1 MSTVPWVGGPALST
15 FADNQF
21 LHVPAPETAME
32 KGVWRLGRTVTA
44 FRDELVEAVIGTRYS
59 SLHSDREWIVV
70 DLRVRALGAAPVEI
84 GREDISLTRR
94 DGPKLTLP
102 GREEVAEELSNIG
115 RTMIA
120 ASAIE
125 DPLDTYLPPCL
136 EVDRIPFVTRS
147 MLESIVLEA
156 GRVASGKLL
165 FRAPRGTR
173 IPALYTFGV
182 SNRDIDVRIPFR
194 LPASDFPEPRAVVAI
209 R

>member
-1 MSTVPWVGGPALST
+1 MSNVPWVGGPALST
-15 FADNQF
+15 FAYEKS
-21 LHVPAPETAME
+21 LHVPAPAALAE
-32 KGVWRLGRTVTA
+32 KGVRRLRRTVTA
-44 FRDELVEAVIGTRYS
+44 FRDQLVEAVIGTRYS
-59 SLHSDREWIVV
+59 SLHPDREWIVV
-70 DLRVRALGAAPVEI
+70 DLRIHALGAAPVEI

-94 DGPKLTLP
+94 DGSMLKLP
-102 GREEVAEELSNIG
+102 DREEIAAELSNIG

-120 ASAIE
+120 ASAVE
-125 DPLDTYLPPCL
+125 DLLDAYLPLCF

-182 SNRDIDVRIPFR
+182 SNRDVDVRIPFC
-194 LPASDFPEPRAVVAI
+194 LPAADFPEPRVTVAI

>member
-1 MSTVPWVGGPALST
+1 MSNVPWVGGPALST
-15 FADNQF
+15 FAYEKS
-21 LHVPAPETAME
+21 LHVPAPATAME
-32 KGVWRLGRTVTA
+32 TGVRRLGRTVTA
-44 FRDELVEAVIGTRYS
+44 FTDELVEAVIGTRYS
-59 SLHSDREWIVV
+59 SLHPDREWIVV

-94 DGPKLTLP
+94 DGSMLTLP
-102 GREEVAEELSNIG
+102 DREEIAAELSNIG

-120 ASAIE
+120 ASAVE
-125 DPLDTYLPPCL
+125 DPLDTYLPPCF

-165 FRAPRGTR
+165 FHAPRGTR

-182 SNRDIDVRIPFR
+182 SNRDVDVRIPFR
-194 LPASDFPEPRAVVAI
+194 LPASDFPEPRVVVAT

>member
-1 MSTVPWVGGPALST
+1 MSNVPWVGGPAPPTCAGLGSLS
-15 FADNQF
+15 ASASAIASEP
-21 LHVPAPETAME
+21 V
-32 KGVWRLGRTVTA
+32 VRRLGRTVTE
-44 FRDELVEAVIGTRYS
+44 FRDEFVEAVIGTRYS
-59 SLHSDREWIVV
+59 NLHPDREWIVV
-70 DLRVRALGAAPVEI
+70 DLRVRALGAAAVEI

-94 DGPKLTLP
+94 GGPKLTLP

-120 ASAIE
+120 ASAVE
-125 DPLDTYLPPCL
+125 DPLDSYLPPCL

-147 MLESIVLEA
+147 MLESILLEA

-173 IPALYTFGV
+173 IPAFYTFGV
-182 SNRDIDVRIPFR
+182 SNRDVDLQIPFR
-194 LPASDFPEPRAVVAI
+194 LPASDFPEPRVAI